1 MAALGLD
8 ALAHTKL
15 GKECMKTQLM
25 DTRGA
30 QRCYKGL
37 IRALGSLSLAV
48 ILVGCAGNR
57 YERSTGE
64 SVDDTAT
71 TGRVK
76 RALSADETYRYPNVK
91 VTTFKGNVQLSGF
104 VESNGQKSKAGDL
117 AKATPGVKDVENRI
131 TVK

>member
-1 MAALGLD
+1 
-8 ALAHTKL
+8 
-15 GKECMKTQLM
+15 
-25 DTRGA
+25 
-30 QRCYKGL
+30 
-37 IRALGSLSLAV
+37 LSLAA

-76 RALSADETYRYPNVK
+76 RALSGDTTYRYPNVK

-104 VESNGQKSKAGDL
+104 VENNDQKSKAGDL

-131 TVK
+131 TVR